1 MSAHDPRAVENPI
14 SAIFDLA
21 EDVTKEAPRLRKL
34 VWSAGVFVTVWL
46 CLDFLLIIQNLVFN
60 LVLGVILIVLFAL
73 GVWTLF
79 TLRRLNDFL
88 DYYTLRH
95 SVILSIRQDDPV
107 VFAPQGSNVVE
118 RLKIYLASRNP
129 AMASALRSDGQSP
142 AVLKGKGGMFY
153 NFDYYL
159 RSRSGV
165 LWRLFGIGY
174 PGYQL
179 FIKQLDKP
187 PTGENIWSMVRAVE
201 DVCKQNRLPPSR
213 VIMLWKRSSDQ
224 DLGDEA
230 YERLTATAINFSHR
244 TRHYVSSLELII
256 ENEDGSYEFIPYVA
270 DGHFSASRAQ

>member
-1 MSAHDPRAVENPI
+1 MSAPDPRAVENPI

-21 EDVTKEAPRLRKL
+21 EDVNKEAPRLRKL
-34 VWSAGVFVTVWL
+34 VWLAGFFVGVWL
-46 CLDFLLIIQNLVFN
+46 FLDF
-60 LVLGVILIVLFAL
+60 ILILQNVVHNFAMGIILIALFAL
-73 GVWTLF
+73 GVWTLL

-118 RLKIYLASRNP
+118 RLRSYLASRNP
-129 AMASALRSDGQSP
+129 TMAVALRTDGQTP
-142 AVLKGKGGMFY
+142 AVLKGKGGMLY

-159 RSRSGV
+159 RSRSGP
-165 LWRLFGIGY
+165 LWRLFGVGY
-174 PGYQL
+174 PGYQM
-179 FIKQLDKP
+179 FIKQVDKA
-187 PTGENIWSMVRAVE
+187 PTVEVFWSMVRAVE
-201 DVCKQNRLPPSR
+201 DVCRQNKLPPSR
-213 VIMLWKRSSDQ
+213 VIVLWKRAEDQ

-230 YERLTATAINFSHR
+230 YDNLTSSAIKFQHRLRRYA
-244 TRHYVSSLELII
+244 SSLELII